1 MHNPNSAIERV
12 KNHLAYK
19 LGQAMIDFTNSSSG
33 GGYIAL
39 FKKLYKIKKQHKKEQ
54 KIYQQTIQVFP
65 QLKYPSLEA
74 CSDYEQA
81 LRYKF
86 HLSYMLGE
94 VLIKAYQTW
103 YTGGGFKLK
112 NNIKKAN
119 KEFQIFRE
127 IFKEY
132 DQINSSILE
141 GLIDNKQLF
150 LKEFS
155 RIKNILK
162 IHQDYK
168 AILDNIFHNFNYF
181 IQNFDLIEEWLLSD
195 DFKERY
201 KKENHPYP
209 SLLDPK
215 KLNDKNEKI
224 NYHNIPAEL
233 AWEMN
238 LPLPD
243 NYEFVW
249 LNFDLI
255 EEWLLSDDFKERYK
269 KENHPYPSLLDPKK
283 LNDKNE
289 KINYHN
295 IPAELAWE
303 MNLPL
308 PDNYEFVW
316 LGGHAMGCAALNLF
330 FQRCNVNVKWCGYL
344 NGFDRFVFNYHLLV
358 SNSSSYN
365 ALQIFEYRTFT
376 NKFEEEKFFSSFSSK
391 KKILISYKDPFTMI
405 KTILNANI
413 VKSEYYIQDKKLNA
427 SNITKNTIDILQR
440 YKRKY
445 NKYNIKDFDPYLL
458 QHQMLIQEFL
468 LKYFKNSKKYFL
480 DMNDIQPEN
489 AFITLEKLA
498 TYFNFTKPSILD
510 KQFYQ
515 EKKSLATTFLLH
527 YFPLIL
533 DFDEFEIEINAKE
546 LNYSKKDDIS
556 DLFFKKKIYI
566 DNHQIHFY
574 INKNLDFDKKLYI
587 KIKKIIL
594 QLIYIIKKYINL
606 NQPLC
611 EKDILHYLSL
621 DKKYRD
627 IYLKIINYNLTT
639 LKQHRPDI
647 VASWKYYQEFE
658 KMCKELDG

>member
-127 IFKEY
+127 IFKEF

-249 LNFDLI
+249 LSSALSGNAAMTMYLELCEVNICKYIHHNPFIIYSNIFMQLLNNPLKYNVIAYTDYTHVYVSRGDLKRFLNLLNKNKPVVYLVRDPISRLKTGLNHINLKSNRLDRFDLDTPI
-255 EEWLLSDDFKERYK
+255 ERVLDRETYYFESPLPTCDHIKTYWIYAESFFRLNFLTQFFKI
-269 KENHPYPSLLDPKK
+269 
-283 LNDKNE
+283 E
-289 KINYHN
+289 KITYLDMASIKPEYAYHTFSQLN
-295 IPAELAWE
+295 
-303 MNLPL
+303 
-308 PDNYEFVW
+308 
-316 LGGHAMGCAALNLF
+316 ALYHFRQISKNLF
-330 FQRCNVNVKWCGYL
+330 YDTVVY
-344 NGFDRFVFNYHLLV
+344 D
-358 SNSSSYN
+358 
-365 ALQIFEYRTFT
+365 
-376 NKFEEEKFFSSFSSK
+376 
-391 KKILISYKDPFTMI
+391 
-405 KTILNANI
+405 
-413 VKSEYYIQDKKLNA
+413 
-427 SNITKNTIDILQR
+427 
-440 YKRKY
+440 
-445 NKYNIKDFDPYLL
+445 
-458 QHQMLIQEFL
+458 MLGAFL
-468 LKYFKNSKKYFL
+468 
-480 DMNDIQPEN
+480 
-489 AFITLEKLA
+489 
-498 TYFNFTKPSILD
+498 SI
-510 KQFYQ
+510 
-515 EKKSLATTFLLH
+515 
-527 YFPLIL
+527 PLIL
-533 DFDEFEIEINAKE
+533 CVDLENFGVNYADGKIIEI
-546 LNYSKKDDIS
+546 LITTRQ
-556 DLFFKKKIYI
+556 FFKLHKINNYKKINPVLFK
-566 DNHQIHFY
+566 DNLPFENLIFCIPKEQFVYLENNLTLIKCIQSYLEEFISKMKVKFDLKAKCLICENQILAYLKNNQTLMRQWKKIFDQELICITTSQY
-574 INKNLDFDKKLYI
+574 SSSGNTIKNLKK
-587 KIKKIIL
+587 
-594 QLIYIIKKYINL
+594 
-606 NQPLC
+606 C
-611 EKDILHYLSL
+611 EG
-621 DKKYRD
+621 
-627 IYLKIINYNLTT
+627 
-639 LKQHRPDI
+639 
-647 VASWKYYQEFE
+647 V
-658 KMCKELDG
+658 DG